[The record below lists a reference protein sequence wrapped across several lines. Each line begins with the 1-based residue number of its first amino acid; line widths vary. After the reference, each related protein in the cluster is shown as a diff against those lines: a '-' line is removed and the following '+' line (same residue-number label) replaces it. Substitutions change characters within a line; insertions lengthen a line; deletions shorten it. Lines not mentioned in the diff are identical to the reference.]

1 MRYDLHWLGVPS
13 LLKRPLCPESGSSR
27 RNTQRKYKNMIDNMV
42 AYNMNSLWTLIVHT
56 AGGSVFAREEGE
68 ITKCHNR
75 ATSLHWSSSFAV
87 MATCH
92 GYVIACLC
100 VAEAKWFSL
109 CLCVLQQAVEWEI
122 DETYRCRKM
131 ILAPMLCHDTIM
143 SWVPIEQKDNCARSM
158 AEEVCG
164 VIIRYEASSWH
175 LSIGVGPSR
184 NLVHGRTGNI
194 HRRWSHRIQ
203 QCRRHIF
210 LLIVPWGVLSHGT
223 PGFCSCSKFNYV
235 GLVDLA
241 SVKIDMNKEIYC
253 TWANMYF
260 IHSSSSMVT

>member
-1 MRYDLHWLGVPS
+1 
-13 LLKRPLCPESGSSR
+13 
-27 RNTQRKYKNMIDNMV
+27 
-42 AYNMNSLWTLIVHT
+42 MNSLWTLIVHT

-68 ITKCHNR
+68 IAKCHNR
-75 ATSLHWSSSFAV
+75 ATSPDWSSSFAF
-87 MATCH
+87 MAVCH

-100 VAEAKWFSL
+100 VAEANWLSL

-131 ILAPMLCHDTIM
+131 ILAPVSCHDTIT

-158 AEEVCG
+158 VEEVCG
-164 VIIRYEASSWH
+164 VIIGYRTAWIHSLPGISNNEASSWL

-203 QCRRHIF
+203 QRRRHIF
-210 LLIVPWGVLSHGT
+210 LLIVIWAVLSHGT
-223 PGFCSCSKFNYV
+223 PGFCSCSNFNYV
-235 GLVDLA
+235 GLVDLP
-241 SVKIDMNKEIYC
+241 SVKIDMNQEIYC
-253 TWANMYF
+253 TWANIYF
-260 IHSSSSMVT
+260 IHSSSRMVT